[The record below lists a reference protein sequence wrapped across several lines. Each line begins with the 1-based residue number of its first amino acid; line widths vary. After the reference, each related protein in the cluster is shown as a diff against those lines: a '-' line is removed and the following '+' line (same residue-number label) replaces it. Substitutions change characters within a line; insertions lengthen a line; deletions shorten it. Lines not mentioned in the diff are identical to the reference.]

1 MPTLKKIPVA
11 QLRLG
16 MHVHKF
22 AGSWLDHPFWRNGF
36 LLESTD
42 DLQRIRASAITEV
55 WIDAGK
61 GGDVEDAAVAPAVAA
76 VMESSS
82 SSAPAPQSPPARAP
96 QPPSAPPS
104 PSATADEPA
113 APRRRDTRPSS
124 RTHELERAAA
134 IVKHAKAAISQ
145 MFHEARMGRAIDQAV
160 AREVAEE
167 IADSVMRHG
176 GALIS
181 LARLKT
187 ADDYTY
193 MHSVAVCALM
203 VALAR
208 QLGLDEA
215 QTRQAGFGGLLH
227 DLGKMDVAPEIL
239 NKPGKLSAA
248 EFELV
253 KRHPRSG
260 HRRMLDAGVADQ
272 VALDVCLHH
281 HERIDG
287 AGYPDGLR
295 GDDLGLFAR
304 MGAVCDIYDAVTSNR
319 PYKAGWNP
327 AESIQRMAE
336 WVGPHLDKRVFQ
348 AFVRSLGIYP
358 IGSLLLLG
366 SGKLAVVVE
375 QSTSSLLKPVVKTVY
390 SVRHQ
395 EPLAPV
401 RIDLSHPACR
411 ETIVGREDPAKWSIP
426 HLDELWQTDP

>member
-1 MPTLKKIPVA
+1 
-11 QLRLG
+11 

-22 AGSWLDHPFWRNGF
+22 AGSWLDHPFWRNRF
-36 LLESTD
+36 TLESAA
-42 DLQRIRASAITEV
+42 DLQSIRASAIREV
-55 WIDAGK
+55 WIDVGK
-61 GGDVEDAAVAPAVAA
+61 GSDVDEAAVSRAASAMSVSAQGPAQARTDAPAQAL
-76 VMESSS
+76 
-82 SSAPAPQSPPARAP
+82 APAFASEAA
-96 QPPSAPPS
+96 
-104 PSATADEPA
+104 A
-113 APRRRDTRPSS
+113 APRRSDTRPAG
-124 RTHELERAAA
+124 RIEELERAAT
-134 IVKHAKAAISQ
+134 IVKHAKTAVSQ
-145 MFHEARMGRAIDQAV
+145 MFNEARMGRAIDQTV
-160 AREVAEE
+160 AKEVAEE
-167 IADSVMRHG
+167 IADSVMRNG

-227 DLGKMDVAPEIL
+227 DLGKMDVAAEIL

-260 HRRMLDAGVADQ
+260 HRRMVEAGIADQ

-295 GDDLGLFAR
+295 GEQLSLFAR

-358 IGSLLLLG
+358 VGSLLLLA

-375 QSTSSLLKPVVKTVY
+375 QSADSLLKPVVKTVY

-395 EPLAPV
+395 EPLPPARV
-401 RIDLSHPACR
+401 DLSHRACR
-411 ETIVGREDPAKWSIP
+411 ETIVGREDPAKWPIP
-426 HLDELWQTDP
+426 HLDELWQSDL